1 MNIKP
6 LPLYLQAAIAALLY
20 NVLHILAWEL
30 PIAIRYGWN
39 VNVIG
44 DGVIIVTSV
53 MSVILIAFRKKA
65 GAILGFISASWAIFF
80 QWFLVYYIFGYK
92 EPTGVWWYPL
102 FPIFQGIMIVFFCVL
117 ADRDI
122 DRHPESELKS
132 GKGLISPSIYLYS
145 VAAFLL
151 VQTGQKF
158 VRELVV
164 GFREHGGLEGLIP
177 SLILT
182 IIAIA
187 AAVLLIKRSKL
198 GLWLAIFSGG
208 ILLMQPIVYHII
220 MGKPCLG
227 GIWWYP
233 FFTAIQGAF
242 ILYFSAL
249 TLLKEREIHGSL
261 QLQPR

>member
-1 MNIKP
+1 M
-6 LPLYLQAAIAALLY
+6 AALTY
-20 NVLHILAWEL
+20 NLLHILAWEL
-30 PIAIRYGWN
+30 PIAIRLNWN
-39 VNVIG
+39 VNIIG
-44 DGVIIVTSV
+44 DIIVIAVSILGI
-53 MSVILIAFRKKA
+53 ILIAFRRKV
-65 GAILGFISASWAIFF
+65 GLILGFIPAFWAIFL
-80 QWFLVYYIFGYK
+80 QWFLVYYIFGYR
-92 EPTGVWWYPL
+92 EPNDVWWYPL

-117 ADRDI
+117 AYRDM
-122 DRHPESELKS
+122 DRHPEPELKS

-164 GFREHGGLEGLIP
+164 GFRVHGGLEGLIP

-198 GLWLAIFSGG
+198 GLGLAIFSGL
-208 ILLMQPIVYHII
+208 ILLAQPIIYHII

-242 ILYFSAL
+242 ILYFL
-249 TLLKEREIHGSL
+249 SL
-261 QLQPR
+261 FC

>member
-1 MNIKP
+1 MNLKSSSI
-6 LPLYLQAAIAALLY
+6 YIQAAIAALIY
-20 NVLHILAWEL
+20 NLLHILAWEL

-44 DGVIIVTSV
+44 DGVVIAVSV
-53 MSVILIAFRKKA
+53 LSIILIAFRRKV
-65 GAILGFISASWAIFF
+65 GVILGFIPAAWAIFF

-117 ADRDI
+117 AYRNI
-122 DRHPESELKS
+122 DHNPEPELES
-132 GKGLISPSIYLYS
+132 GKGLISSSIYLYAI
-145 VAAFLL
+145 AAFLL

-164 GFREHGGLEGLIP
+164 GFRQHGGLEGLIP
-177 SLILT
+177 SLMLT

-187 AAVLLIKRSKL
+187 AAVLLIKRSKWGL
-198 GLWLAIFSGG
+198 GLAIFSGV

-220 MGKPCLG
+220 LGKPCLG

-233 FFTAIQGAF
+233 FFTAIQGSF
-242 ILYFSAL
+242 ILYFSVL
-249 TLLKEREIHGSL
+249 VLLEERKIQDKL
-261 QLQPR
+261 